1 MNFWFG
7 MSKEELYK
15 NSEAIN
21 SDVVF
26 FVSKTSPEL
35 HSGIHI
41 YDDSDQPADNEK
53 ELVNFIAKGELVSCQ
68 LMDDYTDKE
77 GECEYSGSYL
87 LLKHYGKYNKNN
99 PKKELLFY
107 VLYTHLLPVKY
118 YYFVKTEGMNATY
131 SNEVNR
137 DNIGEFEFVKHRI
150 PFYLKYKITVKSGY
164 DIPVLGNG
172 MPKYSQHKVVAKDN
186 EELYKYVLSLASGQE
201 CTNVPEGTCTI
212 LYNGKDNEVPL
223 KNIEIVKTNAKV
235 KIRKGAQVYNSKW
248 KELGTVNK
256 LLWSECCKVTEQ
268 DNEIKVQVSIK
279 GEDLNITKG
288 GYVVVDTAKKDDL
301 YRIVANVQPVIY
313 APKAVV
319 PTQDEMKTFLQYFYP
334 LQKISASDIIS
345 GEDIIKYKQNGK
357 IYIDEKKIMP
367 LEKRFEQSTTGD
379 IKYFYRITGNGVEIR
394 QTDQKENKEGGEEL
408 IEEDFTEIDIDN
420 IEFYKDTLND
430 DEDILHINRYKIQQ
444 RAKPESVKLGNGSG
458 NEQVMLIEANLYITS
473 YFDEKV
479 YVDMSAIERVEFTGK
494 ITETLQ
500 TEKGVLI
507 YNENIPERIIKEE
520 DTIEISPE
528 YVRDIYNEYKNQVL
542 GRTDTEG
549 ILVGIGGN
557 KTIRLGKEV
566 ALQFKVEQND
576 GYIITCADSTGSANA
591 GKPAMVKEIRQGAIL
606 GHGARQVD
614 RKYTDIS
621 IFTFEGSIYNDTVW
635 KILAGTHIYTY
646 TPGDKNTQYNLQ
658 YLETAKNNIIVF
670 SQPEEEKVDWLTK
683 RYSFLYKGKKCC
695 IEKSLFEKK
704 KYIECSRFNKV
715 KIDDQNSLIT
725 GIYEIYNVKKEAYE
739 KYKWKELCNL
749 LINER
754 NAAGGLRESLRRSI
768 IIKPLEF
775 DCEKIGDDYIDRLK
789 KFGIAVSQCEKRNA
803 IYDIYGK
810 LKKETVDFKNRE
822 NRFCFYHPVT
832 FIDHVKNNVLLEYNP
847 YEGKTYKE
855 VYAYEKFPIINGENF
870 TETQDFKIVDTPG
883 FAPVYDETHPNK
895 GPNINGYAPVT
906 GFFNEDYLDVKGGNG
921 WTYRENGYT
930 LFNHEGVDFRGRTGT
945 KIKSLIYGTVLAYG
959 KYSTYGRTIFVCNR
973 ERTGVYLLAHLSKFE
988 EDVLEKVEIIPGDVV
1003 GYVGTSGSAD
1013 TSGNVDGRYDAH
1025 LHVSYFKIGGLSSES
1040 DIKTKIV
1047 VKDTGDTIEW
1057 IAPFDKT
1064 ATSNPFNHESKRKPS
1079 K

>member
-87 LLKHYGKYNKNN
+87 LIKHYGKYNKNN

-288 GYVVVDTAKKDDL
+288 D
-301 YRIVANVQPVIY
+301 
-313 APKAVV
+313 
-319 PTQDEMKTFLQYFYP
+319 
-334 LQKISASDIIS
+334 
-345 GEDIIKYKQNGK
+345 
-357 IYIDEKKIMP
+357 
-367 LEKRFEQSTTGD
+367 
-379 IKYFYRITGNGVEIR
+379 
-394 QTDQKENKEGGEEL
+394 
-408 IEEDFTEIDIDN
+408 
-420 IEFYKDTLND
+420 D
-430 DEDILHINRYKIQQ
+430 DEDM
-444 RAKPESVKLGNGSG
+444 PS
-458 NEQVMLIEANLYITS
+458 
-473 YFDEKV
+473 DEKV
-479 YVDMSAIERVEFTGK
+479 YVDISAIERVEFTGK

-507 YNENIPERIIKEE
+507 YNENIPERIIREE

-754 NAAGGLRESLRRSI
+754 NADGGLWESLRRSI

-810 LKKETVDFKNRE
+810 LKKEAVDFKNRE

-855 VYAYEKFPIINGENF
+855 VYAYEKFPIIKGENF

-883 FAPVYDETHPNK
+883 FAPVYDENHPNK

-973 ERTGVYLLAHLSKFE
+973 ERTGVYLLAHLSE
-988 EDVLEKVEIIPGDVV
+988 YNGDVLKKVEIIPGDVV
-1003 GYVGTSGSAD
+1003 GKVGTSGSAD
-1013 TSGNVDGRYDAH
+1013 TSGNVDGKYDAH
-1025 LHVSYFKIGGLSSES
+1025 LHVSYFKIIKEIPENKIKSE
-1040 DIKTKIV
+1040 IV
-1047 VKDTGDTIEW
+1047 KKTGDVIEQGECYENM
-1057 IAPFDKT
+1057 
-1064 ATSNPFNHESKRKPS
+1064 SERNPFYHESKKKPNV
-1079 K
+1079 KE

>member
-87 LLKHYGKYNKNN
+87 LIKHYGKYNKNN

-172 MPKYSQHKVVAKDN
+172 MPKHSQHKVVAKDN
-186 EELYKYVLSLASGQE
+186 EELYKYVLSLASGRE

-288 GYVVVDTAKKDDL
+288 D
-301 YRIVANVQPVIY
+301 
-313 APKAVV
+313 
-319 PTQDEMKTFLQYFYP
+319 
-334 LQKISASDIIS
+334 
-345 GEDIIKYKQNGK
+345 
-357 IYIDEKKIMP
+357 
-367 LEKRFEQSTTGD
+367 
-379 IKYFYRITGNGVEIR
+379 
-394 QTDQKENKEGGEEL
+394 
-408 IEEDFTEIDIDN
+408 
-420 IEFYKDTLND
+420 D

-507 YNENIPERIIKEE
+507 YNENIPERIIREE

-591 GKPAMVKEIRQGAIL
+591 EKPAMVKEIRQGAIL

-635 KILAGTHIYTY
+635 KILAGTKLYSSGSKKRISDDNLLEYGTISEDMYVDSKPQKNNSIKSKNKYWFIYNGTIIYT
-646 TPGDKNTQYNLQ
+646 DN
-658 YLETAKNNIIVF
+658 
-670 SQPEEEKVDWLTK
+670 
-683 RYSFLYKGKKCC
+683 
-695 IEKSLFEKK
+695 
-704 KYIECSRFNKV
+704 YIGCSRFNKV

-725 GIYEIYNVKKEAYE
+725 GIYEIYNVKKETYE

-883 FAPVYDETHPNK
+883 FAPVYDENHPNK

-906 GFFNEDYLDVKGGNG
+906 GFFNEDYLEVKRENGN
-921 WTYRENGYT
+921 TYREDGHKV
-930 LFNHEGVDFRGRTGT
+930 FNHEGVDFRGSIGIE
-945 KIKSLIYGTVLAYG
+945 IKSLIYGTVLAYG

-973 ERTGVYLLAHLSKFE
+973 ERTGVYLLAHLSKYN
-988 EDVLEKVEIIPGDVV
+988 EDVLEKVKIIPGDVV
-1003 GYVGTSGSAD
+1003 GWVGGSGSAD
-1013 TSGNVDGRYDAH
+1013 SSGDVDGRYDAH
-1025 LHVSYFKIGGLSSES
+1025 LHVSYFNIEGVMSED
-1040 DIKTKIV
+1040 DIKSEIV
-1047 VKDTGDTIEW
+1047 EKTGDTIEQRRYYK
-1057 IAPFDKT
+1057 DM
-1064 ATSNPFNHESKRKPS
+1064 SERNPFYHESKKKPNV
-1079 K
+1079 KE

>member
-87 LLKHYGKYNKNN
+87 LIKHYGKYNKNN

-288 GYVVVDTAKKDDL
+288 D
-301 YRIVANVQPVIY
+301 
-313 APKAVV
+313 
-319 PTQDEMKTFLQYFYP
+319 
-334 LQKISASDIIS
+334 
-345 GEDIIKYKQNGK
+345 
-357 IYIDEKKIMP
+357 
-367 LEKRFEQSTTGD
+367 
-379 IKYFYRITGNGVEIR
+379 
-394 QTDQKENKEGGEEL
+394 
-408 IEEDFTEIDIDN
+408 
-420 IEFYKDTLND
+420 D
-430 DEDILHINRYKIQQ
+430 DEDM
-444 RAKPESVKLGNGSG
+444 PS
-458 NEQVMLIEANLYITS
+458 
-473 YFDEKV
+473 DEKV
-479 YVDMSAIERVEFTGK
+479 YVDISAIERVEFIGK
-494 ITETLQ
+494 ITEIPEITEGKKTLQ

-507 YNENIPERIIKEE
+507 YNENIPERIIREE

-576 GYIITCADSTGSANA
+576 GYIITCADLTGSANA
-591 GKPAMVKEIRQGAIL
+591 EKPAMVKEIRQGAIL

-635 KILAGTHIYTY
+635 KILAGTKLYSSGSKKRISDDNLLEYGTISEDMYVDSKPQKNNSIKSKNKYWFIYNGTIIYT
-646 TPGDKNTQYNLQ
+646 DN
-658 YLETAKNNIIVF
+658 
-670 SQPEEEKVDWLTK
+670 
-683 RYSFLYKGKKCC
+683 
-695 IEKSLFEKK
+695 
-704 KYIECSRFNKV
+704 YIECSRFNKV

-754 NAAGGLRESLRRSI
+754 NADGGLWESLRRSI

-832 FIDHVKNNVLLEYNP
+832 FIDHVKNNVLFEYNP
-847 YEGKTYKE
+847 YKGKTYRE
-855 VYAYEKFPIINGENF
+855 VYGETEEKEFPKINGDNF
-870 TETQDFKIVDTPG
+870 TETEDFKIVDTPG
-883 FAPVYDETHPNK
+883 FAPVYDENHPNK

-906 GFFNEDYLDVKGGNG
+906 GFFNEDYLEVKRENGN
-921 WTYRENGYT
+921 TYREDGHKV
-930 LFNHEGVDFRGRTGT
+930 FNHGGVDFRGRIGIE
-945 KIKSLIYGTVLAYG
+945 IKSLIYGTVLAYG
-959 KYSTYGRTIFVCNR
+959 KDESYGRAIYVCNR
-973 ERTGVYLLAHLSKFE
+973 ERTGVYLLAHLKDFNDVVLNKE
-988 EDVLEKVEIIPGDVV
+988 EICPGDVV
-1003 GYVGTSGSAD
+1003 GWVGTSGSAD
-1013 TSGNVDGRYDAH
+1013 SSGNVDGRYDAH
-1025 LHVSYFKIGGLSSES
+1025 LHVSYFNIGGVMSEKEITS
-1040 DIKTKIV
+1040 KIV
-1047 VKDTGDTIEW
+1047 KKTDDIIERGDYYKNMSER
-1057 IAPFDKT
+1057 
-1064 ATSNPFNHESKRKPS
+1064 NPFYHESKKKPNV
-1079 K
+1079 KE

>member
-1 MNFWFG
+1 MNFWFR

-87 LLKHYGKYNKNN
+87 LIKHYGKYNKNN

-256 LLWSECCKVTEQ
+256 LLWSECCEVTEQ

-288 GYVVVDTAKKDDL
+288 D
-301 YRIVANVQPVIY
+301 
-313 APKAVV
+313 
-319 PTQDEMKTFLQYFYP
+319 
-334 LQKISASDIIS
+334 
-345 GEDIIKYKQNGK
+345 
-357 IYIDEKKIMP
+357 
-367 LEKRFEQSTTGD
+367 
-379 IKYFYRITGNGVEIR
+379 
-394 QTDQKENKEGGEEL
+394 
-408 IEEDFTEIDIDN
+408 
-420 IEFYKDTLND
+420 D
-430 DEDILHINRYKIQQ
+430 DEDM
-444 RAKPESVKLGNGSG
+444 PS
-458 NEQVMLIEANLYITS
+458 
-473 YFDEKV
+473 DEKV
-479 YVDMSAIERVEFTGK
+479 YVDISAIERVEFIGK
-494 ITETLQ
+494 ITEITEGKKTLQ

-507 YNENIPERIIKEE
+507 YNENIPERIIREE

-591 GKPAMVKEIRQGAIL
+591 EKPAMVKEIRQGAIL

-635 KILAGTHIYTY
+635 KILAGTKLYSSGSKKRISDDNLLEYGTISEDMYVDSKPQKNNSIKSKNKYWFIYNGTIIYT
-646 TPGDKNTQYNLQ
+646 DN
-658 YLETAKNNIIVF
+658 
-670 SQPEEEKVDWLTK
+670 
-683 RYSFLYKGKKCC
+683 
-695 IEKSLFEKK
+695 
-704 KYIECSRFNKV
+704 YIECSRFNKV

-754 NAAGGLRESLRRSI
+754 NADGGLWESLRRSI

-883 FAPVYDETHPNK
+883 FAPVYDENHPNK

-906 GFFNEDYLDVKGGNG
+906 GFFNEDYLEVKRENGN
-921 WTYRENGYT
+921 TYREDGHKV
-930 LFNHEGVDFRGRTGT
+930 FNHEGVDFRGSIGT
-945 KIKSLIYGTVLAYG
+945 EIKSLIYGTVLAYG
-959 KYSTYGRTIFVCNR
+959 KYSTYGRTIIVCNR
-973 ERTGVYLLAHLSKFE
+973 ERTGVYLLAHLSE
-988 EDVLEKVEIIPGDVV
+988 YNGDVLKKVEIIPGDVV
-1003 GYVGTSGSAD
+1003 GWVGDSGSVD
-1013 TSGNVDGRYDAH
+1013 SSGNVDGRYDAH
-1025 LHVSYFKIGGLSSES
+1025 LHVSYFKINQTNVGEKIIDPNSGGIRDQINFYVEVS
-1040 DIKTKIV
+1040 TV
-1047 VKDTGDTIEW
+1047 
-1057 IAPFDKT
+1057 
-1064 ATSNPFNHESKRKPS
+1064 NPFYHESRK
-1079 K
+1079 KTNVKE

>member
-172 MPKYSQHKVVAKDN
+172 MPKHSQHKVVAKDN

-201 CTNVPEGTCTI
+201 CTNVPEGTCKI

-288 GYVVVDTAKKDDL
+288 D
-301 YRIVANVQPVIY
+301 
-313 APKAVV
+313 
-319 PTQDEMKTFLQYFYP
+319 
-334 LQKISASDIIS
+334 
-345 GEDIIKYKQNGK
+345 
-357 IYIDEKKIMP
+357 
-367 LEKRFEQSTTGD
+367 
-379 IKYFYRITGNGVEIR
+379 
-394 QTDQKENKEGGEEL
+394 
-408 IEEDFTEIDIDN
+408 
-420 IEFYKDTLND
+420 D
-430 DEDILHINRYKIQQ
+430 DEDM
-444 RAKPESVKLGNGSG
+444 PS
-458 NEQVMLIEANLYITS
+458 
-473 YFDEKV
+473 DEKV
-479 YVDMSAIERVEFTGK
+479 YVDISAIERVEFIGK
-494 ITETLQ
+494 ITEIPEITEATEATEGKKTLQ

-507 YNENIPERIIKEE
+507 YNENIPERIIREE

-591 GKPAMVKEIRQGAIL
+591 EKPAMVKEIRQGAIL

-635 KILAGTHIYTY
+635 KILAGTKLYSSGSKKRISDDNLLEYGTISEDMYVDSKPQKNNSIKSKNKYWFIYNGTIIYT
-646 TPGDKNTQYNLQ
+646 DN
-658 YLETAKNNIIVF
+658 
-670 SQPEEEKVDWLTK
+670 
-683 RYSFLYKGKKCC
+683 
-695 IEKSLFEKK
+695 
-704 KYIECSRFNKV
+704 YIECSRFNKV

-754 NAAGGLRESLRRSI
+754 NADGGLWESLRRSI

-883 FAPVYDETHPNK
+883 FAPVYDENHPNK

-906 GFFNEDYLDVKGGNG
+906 GFFNEDYLEVKRENGN
-921 WTYRENGYT
+921 TYREDGHKV
-930 LFNHEGVDFRGRTGT
+930 FNHEGVDFRGSIGIE
-945 KIKSLIYGTVLAYG
+945 IKSLIYGTVLAYG

-973 ERTGVYLLAHLSKFE
+973 ERTGVYLLAHLSKYN
-988 EDVLEKVEIIPGDVV
+988 EDVLEKVKIIPGDVV
-1003 GYVGTSGSAD
+1003 GWVGGSGSAD
-1013 TSGNVDGRYDAH
+1013 SSGDVDGRYDAH
-1025 LHVSYFKIGGLSSES
+1025 LHVSYFNIEGVMSED
-1040 DIKTKIV
+1040 DIKSEIV
-1047 VKDTGDTIEW
+1047 EKTGDTIKRG
-1057 IAPFDKT
+1057 ALYYKM
-1064 ATSNPFNHESKRKPS
+1064 SGRNPFYHESKKKPDV
-1079 K
+1079 KE